1 MSGSK
6 NRGLVSYW
14 ALMAVLWI
22 KVALGSLLG
31 GRRAGEY
38 RKILTWHWRG
48 RPASAGLP
56 RWRGALRAS
65 ARGAERSHWMGIR
78 RRAR

>member
-6 NRGLVSYW
+6 NRGPVSYW

-38 RKILTWHWRG
+38 RKIPG
-48 RPASAGLP
+48 M
-56 RWRGALRAS
+56 
-65 ARGAERSHWMGIR
+65 EIR

>member
-6 NRGLVSYW
+6 NRGPVSYW
-14 ALMAVLWI
+14 ALMAVVWI
-22 KVALGSLLG
+22 KVALGRLLG

-38 RKILTWHWRG
+38 RKILAWHWRG

-56 RWRGALRAS
+56 PVAGSAESLR
-65 ARGAERSHWMGIR
+65 ERSHWMGIR

>member
-1 MSGSK
+1 MSASPH
-6 NRGLVSYW
+6 RGPVFYW
-14 ALMAVLWI
+14 ALLAVLWM
-22 KVALGSLLG
+22 KVALGSLRG

-38 RKILTWHWRG
+38 RKILAWHRRG

-56 RWRGALRAS
+56 PVAESAESLR
-65 ARGAERSHWMGIR
+65 ERSHWMGIW